1 MEHQSPNFY
10 RRVLPSSCIS
20 FSSKEGRQIFQSSL
34 INKGLKAFYCLIEQ
48 HSTQSEPAYCGPS
61 TLVIVLN
68 ALAVDPRRKWKGP
81 WRWYDEHMLNCC
93 IDLEE
98 VKTTGITLSTF
109 ICLARC
115 QGVSVQGQ
123 YASECTIDRFR
134 DAIRQSCIEEAD
146 DADIQHK
153 FLVVSYNRSVLSQ
166 TGAGHFSPV
175 AAYDPQSD
183 SVLIL
188 DTARFKYG
196 AHWVS
201 VPLLFESMQKIDPD
215 TNKSRGFVLLS
226 TKDSMDLLESI
237 LFRTKQSHKDLW
249 QKYEDYLNSL
259 SNDSNYTPTLDEVYS
274 YWTQNGQN
282 LLYASALL
290 IPQYL
295 PIDLEVQKQVKNIVT
310 ILSKLI
316 QNHPKLVSLH
326 AHELEQRCETF
337 QTNEIKC
344 STNPDKS
351 CGGDSTSIPIGCAE
365 SIFIIYLASFKDEK
379 DRLDIIKSYI
389 GEDEAKY
396 ACQYPLRQIL
406 AEAELIKLAMSVN
419 HLFEK

>member
-1 MEHQSPNFY
+1 M
-10 RRVLPSSCIS
+10 
-20 FSSKEGRQIFQSSL
+20 
-34 INKGLKAFYCLIEQ
+34 NKGLKSFYSLIEQ

-81 WRWYDEHMLNCC
+81 WRWYDERMLNCC

-115 QGVSVQGQ
+115 QGLSVQGQ

-134 DAIRQSCIEEAD
+134 DAIRQSCMEDIDETNEND
-146 DADIQHK
+146 GADIRHK

-201 VPLLFESMQKIDPD
+201 VPLLFESMQKIDPE
-215 TNKSRGFVLLS
+215 TNKSRGFALLS
-226 TKDSMDLLESI
+226 TNNSMDLLESI

-249 QKYEDYLNSL
+249 QKYEDYVNSL
-259 SNDSNYTPTLDEVYS
+259 SNDDNYTPTLDEVYS
-274 YWTQNGQN
+274 YWTQKGDN
-282 LLYASALL
+282 LLYASELL

-295 PIDLEVQKQVKNIVT
+295 PLDPEGQKQVKNIVT

-316 QNHPKLVSLH
+316 QIHPKLVSLQ

-337 QTNEIKC
+337 QKNKIKC
-344 STNPDKS
+344 SADPNKS
-351 CGGDSTSIPIGCAE
+351 CGGDATSIPIGCAE
-365 SIFIIYLASFKDEK
+365 SIFIIYLASFKDDK
-379 DRLDIIKSYI
+379 DRVNVIKSYI
-389 GEDEAKY
+389 GENEVNCAYEDFSLK
-396 ACQYPLRQIL
+396 QIL
-406 AEAELIKLAMSVN
+406 AEAELVKLAMGVN

>member
-1 MEHQSPNFY
+1 M
-10 RRVLPSSCIS
+10 
-20 FSSKEGRQIFQSSL
+20 
-34 INKGLKAFYCLIEQ
+34 NKGLKSFYSLIEQ

-81 WRWYDEHMLNCC
+81 WRWYDERMLNCC

-115 QGVSVQGQ
+115 QGLSVQGQ

-134 DAIRQSCIEEAD
+134 DAIRQSCMEDIDETNEND
-146 DADIQHK
+146 GADIRHK

-201 VPLLFESMQKIDPD
+201 VPLLFESMQKIDPE
-215 TNKSRGFVLLS
+215 TNKSRGFALLS
-226 TKDSMDLLESI
+226 TNNSMDLLESI

-249 QKYEDYLNSL
+249 QKYEDYVNSL
-259 SNDSNYTPTLDEVYS
+259 SNDDNYTPTLDEVYS
-274 YWTQNGQN
+274 YWTQKGDN
-282 LLYASALL
+282 LLYASELL

-295 PIDLEVQKQVKNIVT
+295 PLDPEGQKQVKNIVT

-316 QNHPKLVSLH
+316 QIHPKLVSLQ

-337 QTNEIKC
+337 QKNKIKC
-344 STNPDKS
+344 SADPNKS
-351 CGGDSTSIPIGCAE
+351 CGGDATSIPIGCAE
-365 SIFIIYLASFKDEK
+365 SIFIIYLASFKDDK
-379 DRLDIIKSYI
+379 DRVNVIKSYI
-389 GEDEAKY
+389 GEDEVNCAYEDFSLK
-396 ACQYPLRQIL
+396 QIL
-406 AEAELIKLAMSVN
+406 AEAELVKLAMGVN